1 MAILSMIQYTQ
12 IRVATNANRCECGG
26 SGPEWRPEK
35 GETMKM
41 NKDKMM
47 ACARGCWQRQIVEYL
62 YYDGEITN
70 PISWLQGTAKSYSR
84 RYEESF
90 SNLLDR
96 LESDAGVKVR
106 IIKYGPRG
114 GRWGAKYG
122 IV

>member
-1 MAILSMIQYTQ
+1 
-12 IRVATNANRCECGG
+12 
-26 SGPEWRPEK
+26 
-35 GETMKM
+35 M

-47 ACARGCWQRQIVEYL
+47 ACAKGCWQREIVADLIRY
-62 YYDGEITN
+62 GRVTN
-70 PISWLQGTAKSYSR
+70 PIKELRGAAKEYKY

-96 LESDAGVKVR
+96 LETEAGVKVR
-106 IIKYGPRG
+106 IVQYGPRG